1 MERAMTP
8 VDMKQQLSA
17 LTAAVGITFS
27 IVWALSSYAY
37 SAISSPEVSPAA
49 ARFAQVQGCS

>member
-1 MERAMTP
+1 MKA

-17 LTAAVGITFS
+17 LAAAVGITFS

-37 SAISSPEVSPAA
+37 SATSSAEVSPAE
-49 ARFAQVQGCS
+49 ARFEQVQGCS

>member
-1 MERAMTP
+1 MERIMKSIDT
-8 VDMKQQLSA
+8 KQQLSA

-37 SAISSPEVSPAA
+37 SATPSAEVSPAA
-49 ARFAQVQGCS
+49 ARIAQVQGCS

>member
-1 MERAMTP
+1 
-8 VDMKQQLSA
+8 MKPIDARQRLSA

-37 SAISSPEVSPAA
+37 SATSAAEVSLTATPIAH
-49 ARFAQVQGCS
+49 VQACS

>member
-1 MERAMTP
+1 MSLIDTSQRA
-8 VDMKQQLSA
+8 SA

-37 SAISSPEVSPAA
+37 SATHSAEVSHTATRVA
-49 ARFAQVQGCS
+49 HMQACS